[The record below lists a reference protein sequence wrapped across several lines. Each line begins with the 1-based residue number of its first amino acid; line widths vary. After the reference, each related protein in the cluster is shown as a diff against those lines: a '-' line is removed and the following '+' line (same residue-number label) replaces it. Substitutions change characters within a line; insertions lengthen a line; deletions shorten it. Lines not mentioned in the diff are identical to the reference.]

1 MIRLLY
7 FIFCNQKNF
16 DILLDDI
23 EKQNKRF
30 AFINSVN
37 TISSVNTIN
46 TSKKAEYNYYGEDI
60 YRSLVN
66 LQYL

>member
-1 MIRLLY
+1 MIKLLY

-37 TISSVNTIN
+37 TISSVNTCLY
-46 TSKKAEYNYYGEDI
+46 SLSI
-60 YRSLVN
+60 YFFN
-66 LQYL
+66 L

>member
-1 MIRLLY
+1 MIKLLY

-37 TISSVNTIN
+37 TISSVNT
-46 TSKKAEYNYYGEDI
+46 SKKEEYNYYGEDI
-60 YRSLVN
+60 SIAA
-66 LQYL
+66 